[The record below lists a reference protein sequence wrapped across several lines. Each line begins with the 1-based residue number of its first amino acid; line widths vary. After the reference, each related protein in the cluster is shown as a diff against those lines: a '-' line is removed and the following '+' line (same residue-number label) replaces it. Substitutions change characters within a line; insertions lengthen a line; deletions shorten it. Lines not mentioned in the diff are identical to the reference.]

1 MGSYFR
7 WFFFASASFVLL
19 LQLRGFDSALIT
31 SSTPYGILG
40 YEIAF
45 TAARA
50 EEILVVWRSMDVLD
64 TVRTSLAVDMVFLL
78 VYPWFFRSSIRLLL
92 GMHRQSSEAAA
103 EGVGGATVE
112 GAVAVG
118 SERSEVRP
126 RPRARSGWFF
136 RLGGWLAVAVLF
148 CIPLDFAENMVLW
161 SMLERGV
168 TPAGAMTSGV
178 VATLKFGLVIVSALW
193 CFGAI
198 LGRLFRRH

>member
-31 SSTPYGILG
+31 PSTPYGILG

-64 TVRTSLAVDMVFLL
+64 TVRASLGVDMVFLL

-92 GMHRQSSEAAA
+92 DRHRQSPEAAEA
-103 EGVGGATVE
+103 EGVGGGIVE
-112 GAVAVG
+112 GAVVVG
-118 SERSEVRP
+118 SERSKVRP
-126 RPRARSGWFF
+126 RPRFGWFF
-136 RLGGWLAVAVLF
+136 RLGGWLSAAVLF
-148 CIPLDFAENMVLW
+148 CIPLDLAENVVLW

-168 TPAGAMTSGV
+168 TPVGAMTSGV